1 MDIETQTVDDVIIVT
16 LTGEMNGRTAP
27 RVEAQLL
34 PMACPGCKLLLNMAG
49 VTFLS
54 SAGLR
59 ILLMLYRKI
68 EAQGGAIALA
78 NLREPI
84 QDTMSITGFLHF
96 FTAHPSEAAGIAA
109 LRQQAVPQ
117 NNDAAN

>member
-1 MDIETQTVDDVIIVT
+1 MNLETQTVDDIIVIT

-27 RVEAQLL
+27 DVETQLL
-34 PMACPGCKLLLNMAG
+34 PMACSGCKLLLNMVG

-68 EAQGGAIALA
+68 EAQDGAVALC
-78 NLREPI
+78 NLRETI
-84 QDTMSITGFLHF
+84 QDTMSITGFFHF
-96 FTAHPSEAAGIAA
+96 FTAYNSETEGIAA
-109 LRQQAVPQ
+109 LQAQPLKSD
-117 NNDAAN
+117 NHAAN